1 MKKTGKT
8 FIIKDDVIIRDT
20 YTIAGSKEGQG
31 PLKGRFDMVLDDDL
45 WEEDLWEKCEL
56 KMQK

>member
-45 WEEDLWEKCEL
+45 WVFWIN
-56 KMQK
+56 